1 MDHAQIL
8 ALLASLTGE
17 PNSDPAIATLQS
29 GGFDA
34 SAPVTVSEC
43 PDLLSMNEIEGRSI
57 VCGTVSVPE
66 DHDDP
71 GDARRIDLQF
81 VLFKSHSDYAAPDPV
96 VYLHGG
102 PGYGVGSFVGTSGF
116 FDKIRNTRDVV
127 MFDQRAAGL
136 SSASVSCF
144 DALAVNVVD
153 IATNEKAG
161 AAIPGDDGEL
171 QPSATMT
178 ECLDELKAKDID
190 LTRYNTRQNAM
201 DVRTVVTA
209 LGYDTYNV
217 YGISYGTKLSLEVM
231 RSVPQGVRSVII
243 DGVAPPHIR
252 LYDTLALPLDEA
264 LTTLIDECE
273 VNDACNAA
281 YPDLR
286 SVTHEV
292 VKKAAAGELTYKG
305 EKVPPEFALAP
316 VLVRNKQHNGE
327 PSLTP
332 YIPAYIYE
340 IHRGGDAPTI
350 EMLGSTEYV
359 LPRPGEEAVLAASK
373 GFTEEQK
380 GLVKSALSDIA
391 ISQRSARDLTAVLQ
405 QLRTSLRGSNVSGP
419 LANLFDTELTKAAL
433 AYIDND
439 ADKAREVLVAYVK
452 LQSSDRSKDALKV
465 FARSFFTGADLNR
478 LTALIDA
485 MSATEVAAIFDNVE
499 RSSYNHEVAFIRNVD
514 LYVYACQEDVPYNS
528 PEGFDEVGS
537 KLNFPELAQFY
548 ADTAANFYGNC
559 SAWQASP
566 LKDFHEPVTSDIP
579 ALAIGSAWDIQT
591 AASWADEA
599 ADALGNAQ
607 SIQIPE
613 AGHAAIAFQ
622 PCVADMAVRFF
633 NNPGITIDDRCV
645 DRARLKDFYI
655 APWVNADK

>member
-144 DALAVNVVD
+144 NALAVNVVD

-178 ECLDELKAKDID
+178 ECLDELKTKDID
-190 LTRYNTRQNAM
+190 LTKYNTGQNAM

-209 LGYDTYNV
+209 LGYDTYNI

-231 RSVPQGVRSVII
+231 RSVPEGVRSVII
-243 DGVAPPHIR
+243 DGVAPPNIR
-252 LYDTLALPLDEA
+252 LYDTLPLPLDEA
-264 LTTLIDECE
+264 LTTLIEECE
-273 VNDACNAA
+273 GNEGCNAA

-286 SVTHEV
+286 EVTHDV

-305 EKVPPEFALAP
+305 EKAPPELALAP
-316 VLVRNKQHNGE
+316 VVIRNKQHNGE

-332 YIPAYIYE
+332 YAPAYIYE
-340 IHRGGDAPTI
+340 IHRGGDAPTV
-350 EMLGSTEYV
+350 EMLGSLDFK

-405 QLRTSLRGSNVSGP
+405 QLRTSLKGSNVSGP
-419 LANLFDTELTKAAL
+419 LANLFDTELTKVAL

-439 ADKAREVLVAYVK
+439 PDKAREVLVAYVK
-452 LQSSDRSKDALKV
+452 LQTSDRSKDALKS
-465 FARSFFTGADLNR
+465 FARSFFTGAELNR

-485 MSATEVAAIFDNVE
+485 MSETEVAAIFDDIE

-528 PEGFDEVGS
+528 PKGYEEVGS
-537 KLNFPELAQFY
+537 KLNFPELAQIF
-548 ADTAANFYGNC
+548 ASTAADFYSNC
-559 SAWQASP
+559 SAWKPSP

-579 ALAIGSAWDIQT
+579 TLAIGSAWDIQT
-591 AASWADEA
+591 AASWAEEA
-599 ADALGNAQ
+599 ANALGNAQ

-633 NNPGITIDDRCV
+633 NNPGITIDDRCAEQ
-645 DRARLKDFYI
+645 ARLKDFYI